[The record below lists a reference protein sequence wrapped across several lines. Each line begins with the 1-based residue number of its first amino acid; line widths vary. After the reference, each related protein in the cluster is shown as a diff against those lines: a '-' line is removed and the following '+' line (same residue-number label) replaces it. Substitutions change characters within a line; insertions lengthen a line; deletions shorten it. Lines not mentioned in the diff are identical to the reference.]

1 MRISLNEVT
10 VLNHSRMGRP
20 PSKNPK
26 SKSIPIRL
34 DEATEKILQ
43 DYCDKHNTNRA
54 EAIREAIHRL
64 NEDETRYFWSPEWR
78 QLLAD
83 NEKNITNISEEF
95 QGTINMLLQLIQ
107 QMKTKTGSEANESD

>member
-1 MRISLNEVT
+1 MI
-10 VLNHSRMGRP
+10 VLNTSRMGRP

-64 NEDETRYFWSPEWR
+64 NEDESRYFWSPEWR
-78 QLLAD
+78 QLLGD

-95 QGTINMLLQLIQ
+95 QGTITMLLQLIQ
-107 QMKTKTGSEANESD
+107 QMKAKTGSEANESD